1 MDHRSHPRVVVDRHI
16 SCGTGVDR
24 VFVFMYD
31 LSIGGCMLEADDA
44 TLVVGQAISVV
55 LATAPHAGTIV
66 WAIGGCVGVQFDQDL
81 HAAVVEYYGFVPTT
95 AQFESIA
102 PRDKFGRPLPPLAK
116 QLG

>member
-1 MDHRSHPRVVVDRHI
+1 MDHRSHPRVVVDRHV
-16 SCGTGVDR
+16 SREAGTDR
-24 VFVFMYD
+24 AFVFMYD

-44 TLVVGQAISVV
+44 ALVVGQTISIV
-55 LATAPHAGTIV
+55 LATAPQIGTIV
-66 WAIGGCVGVQFDQDL
+66 WAIGGCVGVRFDKDL

-102 PRDKFGRPLPPLAK
+102 PKDKFGRPLPPLAK